1 MQFLQAKPTATI
13 QQNIILVVNI
23 LDYIISVP
31 YGLTAEEFYAWYYH
45 GGGHDLHSEL
55 GKIFNM
61 KSFIAGNTGL
71 QPGGW
76 YNKEINSADDFNGLK
91 FRMPGGEKTR

>member
-1 MQFLQAKPTATI
+1 MT
-13 QQNIILVVNI
+13 
-23 LDYIISVP
+23 SVP

-45 GGGHDLHSEL
+45 GGGHDLHTEL

-76 YNKEINSADDFNGLK
+76 YNKEINSADDFSGLK
-91 FRMPGGEKTR
+91 FRMPGIGGQAPR